1 MIKLF
6 LNFLL
11 SAFKSRQD
19 IRRSGGQIQ
28 LPKFGASRSCPFQLL
43 VRLVS
48 LAVTAGRVQH
58 IWMFKIIIS
67 AVFSALQSRQ
77 LLILEN
83 IALRHQL
90 EVLQR
95 NAKRPRLKPSDRM
108 LWALISGFLPDWRRH
123 LTIVKPDTVVRW
135 HRAGWRLYWK
145 WKSKPGP
152 GRPKVTAE
160 VRVLIRKI
168 SLDNPLWGAPR
179 IHGELM
185 KLGYD
190 VCQASIAK
198 YMVKPTDPP
207 SQTWNTFI
215 RNHMTE
221 IVAVDFFTV
230 HTATFKTLYVFLVL
244 SLDRRKIIHFNV
256 TTNPNSDWTSLQ
268 LIQAFPFASAPRF
281 LIRDRDG
288 IYGQKVPD
296 TLKILGVEQV
306 VISPR
311 SPWQNGFCERIIGSI
326 RRECLDH
333 MIVLNG
339 KHLRRV
345 LKEYFAYYHESRTHL
360 GLEKDTPDS
369 RVVQDRNVGDVGST
383 PVLGGLHHR
392 YYREAA

>member
-1 MIKLF
+1 MLKHF
-6 LNFLL
+6 LKILV
-11 SAFKSRQD
+11 SSFKSRQT
-19 IRRSGGQIQ
+19 
-28 LPKFGASRSCPFQLL
+28 
-43 VRLVS
+43 
-48 LAVTAGRVQH
+48 LA
-58 IWMFKIIIS
+58 
-67 AVFSALQSRQ
+67 
-77 LLILEN
+77 LEN

-108 LWALISGFLPDWRRH
+108 LWALFSRFLPDWRRH

-160 VRVLIRKI
+160 IRVLIRQI

-198 YMVKPTDPP
+198 YMVKPTGPP
-207 SQTWNTFI
+207 SQTWHTFI

-221 IVAVDFFTV
+221 IVAIDFFTV

-244 SLDRRKIIHFNV
+244 SFDRRKIIHFNV
-256 TTNPNSDWTSLQ
+256 TRNPTSTWTSLQ
-268 LIQAFPFASAPRF
+268 LTQAFPFDSSPRF

-288 IYGQKVPD
+288 IYGQKVLD

-311 SPWQNGFCERIIGSI
+311 SPWQNGYCERVIGSI

-360 GLEKDTPDS
+360 GLEKDSPKP
-369 RVVQDRNVGDVGST
+369 RAVQARDVGPVIIK

>member
-1 MIKLF
+1 MLKLIF
-6 LNFLL
+6 LAL
-11 SAFKSRQD
+11 
-19 IRRSGGQIQ
+19 
-28 LPKFGASRSCPFQLL
+28 
-43 VRLVS
+43 
-48 LAVTAGRVQH
+48 T
-58 IWMFKIIIS
+58 
-67 AVFSALQSRQ
+67 SALRSRKQ
-77 LLILEN
+77 LALEN
-83 IALRHQL
+83 VALRHQL

-95 NAKRPRLKPSDRM
+95 NAKRPRLKPSDRV
-108 LWALISGFLPDWRRH
+108 LWALFSRFLTDWRRH
-123 LTIVKPDTVVRW
+123 LTIVQPDTVIRW
-135 HRAGWRLYWK
+135 HRAGWRLYWR

-160 VRVLIRKI
+160 VRVLIRQM

-185 KLGYD
+185 QLGFD
-190 VCQASIAK
+190 VCQTSIAK
-198 YMVKPTDPP
+198 YMVKQTGPP

-221 IVAVDFFTV
+221 IVAVDFFTA
-230 HTATFKTLYVFLVL
+230 HTATFRTLYVFLVL

-256 TTNPNSDWTSLQ
+256 TRNPTSAWTSMQ
-268 LIQAFPFASAPRF
+268 LTQAFPFDSSPRY

-288 IYGQKVPD
+288 IYGQKVPE
-296 TLKILGVEQV
+296 TLKTLGVEQV

-345 LKEYFAYYHESRTHL
+345 LKEYFAYYHQSRTHL
-360 GLEKDTPDS
+360 GLDKDTPDS
-369 RVVQDRNVGDVGST
+369 RVVQDRNVGDVVST
-383 PVLGGLHHR
+383 PILGGLHHR